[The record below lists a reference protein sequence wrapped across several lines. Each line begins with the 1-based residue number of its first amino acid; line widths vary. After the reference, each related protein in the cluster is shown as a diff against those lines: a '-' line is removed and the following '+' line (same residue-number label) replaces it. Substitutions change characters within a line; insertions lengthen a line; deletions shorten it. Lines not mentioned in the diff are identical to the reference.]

1 MTILLRNPTALD
13 ASSLLRLDVKSLAR
27 LASQAL
33 KEEAMLSP
41 KPALVDSRGPG
52 AHTDMDVG
60 LLMKSAH
67 CLEPYF
73 CKMAEAAII
82 QPIGSELRRHIGA
95 IGRDAELTMR
105 QVTNGVNTHKGAIWA
120 LGLLVAA
127 ATKAN
132 TLDELFNDAA
142 RLANLP
148 DKGLKAVY
156 LSNGLQVR
164 HQYGLSGAKEEAQQG
179 FPHIQELGLPMLF
192 ISRARGDSESDAQL
206 NALLAIMTR
215 LSDTCVASRAGLEGV
230 NTMQKGANAVLDAGG
245 TGTLLGRQLLNKLE
259 QDLLRLNASP
269 GGAADLLAATL
280 FIDSLTHQT
289 SH

>member
-52 AHTDMDVG
+52 AHTDMDVE